1 MKLLIGI
8 IVVLIAADSL
18 PANGPDSDPLLPI
31 MRGPE
36 AKPAEPAAGKPKSV
50 APADKPPTK
59 TTQPPSAAA
68 VEIDKEKLRLVVRG
82 SFLGTSGLVEL
93 GATSS
98 RRKQFLAVILLDAQP
113 SEIARAIEDLG
124 VQPGKVPVA
133 DPRTMTATRPE
144 GRKVDLLV
152 EWKTTVLGKTVQRQ
166 VRLEEF
172 FWDRSKDKQL
182 PESPWVYAG
191 SSIIR
196 GPEFDFAIFV
206 ADLSGSVATINR
218 MDTSSLFYYGGELPP
233 TVARR
238 ANPQLKPRAGTSC
251 RLVIQVLADARPKAD
266 QPPEKS
272 PASESSPA
280 ETHETEPPTDESPTA
295 VEPTD
300 VEPDPKPTEPKPE
313 ATEPSGPQ
321 DNDNDQEPAVPIPP
335 QDSGKQPLAPESPG
349 SAVPAP
355 LR

>member
-1 MKLLIGI
+1 LKLLIGI

-18 PANGPDSDPLLPI
+18 PADGTDSDPLLPI
-31 MRGPE
+31 MRRPE
-36 AKPAEPAAGKPKSV
+36 AKPAGPAAGKPKSV
-50 APADKPPTK
+50 APADNPATQA
-59 TTQPPSAAA
+59 TQPPRAAA
-68 VEIDKEKLRLVVRG
+68 VEIDKEKSRLVVRG

-98 RRKQFLAVILLDAQP
+98 RRKQFLAVILLDTQP

-152 EWKTTVLGKTVQRQ
+152 EWETTVLGKTVQRQ

-191 SSIIR
+191 STLVQ

-280 ETHETEPPTDESPTA
+280 EAPESEPPTDESPTA

-300 VEPDPKPTEPKPE
+300 GEPDPKPTEPKPE
-313 ATEPSGPQ
+313 AAEPSGSR
-321 DNDNDQEPAVPIPP
+321 DNDQEPAVPIPP
-335 QDSGKQPLAPESPG
+335 QDSDKQPDMPESPG
-349 SAVPAP
+349 PTVPAP
-355 LR
+355 LG